1 MSGSSAD
8 LRAMVGAVTI
18 RSPTSFTVGDDT
30 LELPTADAAV
40 EDPSRGRALTDC
52 LASALYRR
60 LYCRPQRGHALAPP
74 GHRAVHSFVERLSEA
89 NSGRGTWEPGWVIR
103 GVESDGALVV
113 HKQTDDLTL
122 WARPSQFRP
131 RSGAAAPG
139 EVGRLWLGK
148 ELREMLPGYYMAMGD
163 ADQEDY
169 DPETH
174 PSTVRFYFHLAST
187 GAELWVRELTGRLN
201 AAAVPFH
208 AKLHSDPAMYVRA
221 DAAVLYVSRNDL
233 TRTMAILPAVHAA
246 LSRHLRSSTPIFTKR
261 LARGL
266 AVAEDPGDGRSF
278 GQHRCGLVAEALVR
292 HFETGGN
299 TARGA
304 ATAVVA
310 RFAEAGLDA
319 RRPWLNAGS
328 PDTYAWPASP
338 TRRAASPV

>member
-1 MSGSSAD
+1 MSGSAAD
-8 LRAMVGAVTI
+8 LRQMVGAVTI
-18 RSPTSFTVGDDT
+18 RSPTSFSVGEDT
-30 LELPTADAAV
+30 LELPAGEAGGG
-40 EDPSRGRALTDC
+40 DPARGRLLTDR
-52 LASALYRR
+52 LASALYRG
-60 LYCRPQRGHALAPP
+60 LYCRPQRGHALAPA
-74 GHRAVHSFVERLSEA
+74 GHRAARSFMERLSEA

-103 GVESDGALVV
+103 AVEADGALVV

-148 ELREMLPGYYMAMGD
+148 ELREMLPGYYMALGD
-163 ADQEDY
+163 ADQEDH
-169 DPETH
+169 DPQTP
-174 PSTVRFYFHLAST
+174 PSTVRFYFHLAAS

-201 AAAVPFH
+201 AASVPFH

-233 TRTMAILPAVHAA
+233 ARTMAILPEVHVAVT
-246 LSRHLRSSTPIFTKR
+246 RHLRSSTPIFTKR

-292 HFETGGN
+292 HFETGGT

-319 RRPWLNAGS
+319 KRPWLNAGS
-328 PDTYAWPASP
+328 PDAYEWPAP
-338 TRRAASPV
+338 PKRQAASRV